1 MMKLLVTGVTGQLGG
16 DLVATLK
23 GQGHE
28 VIAADRE
35 RMNFLQPQQAATVV
49 RTEQPDWFINCAA
62 YTQVDKAESEPE
74 AAFTINRDAP
84 AQLARAVADYGGRF
98 LQVSTDF
105 VFDGSQT
112 RPYVEA
118 AEPNPLGVYGRSKLE
133 GERVV
138 REALPEAVIL
148 RTAWVYGVNGHNFVK
163 TMLRLAGEGKPLRV
177 VCDQIGTPTWTR
189 DIVMAITALMEQQAE
204 GIFHFT
210 AAGETSWH
218 GFANAIFEEASA
230 VGIPLKTMQADP
242 IPTSEYPTAA
252 TRPAYSV
259 LNTDKIRGLLP
270 MPIPDWRDSLRKM
283 LQEYA
288 TCADCS

>member
-1 MMKLLVTGVTGQLGG
+1 MKLLVTGVTGQLGR

-23 GQGHE
+23 GQDHE
-28 VIAADRE
+28 VIAADEE
-35 RMNFLQPQQAATVV
+35 RMNFLQPQQAAAMV
-49 RTEQPDWFINCAA
+49 RAEQPDWVINCAA

-74 AAFTINRDAP
+74 AAFIINRDAP

-105 VFDGSQT
+105 VFDGSQS
-112 RPYVEA
+112 RPYTEEDA
-118 AEPNPLGVYGRSKLE
+118 PNPLGVYGQSKLE
-133 GERVV
+133 GERAVLD
-138 REALPEAVIL
+138 ALPDAVIL
-148 RTAWVYGVNGHNFVK
+148 RTAWVYGVHGHNFVK

-177 VCDQIGTPTWTR
+177 VSDQVGTPTWTR
-189 DIVMAITALMEQQAE
+189 DIVMAITALLEQQAA
-204 GIFHFT
+204 GTFHFT
-210 AAGETSWH
+210 AAGETSWQ
-218 GFANAIFEEASA
+218 GFANAIFEEAVA
-230 VGIPLKTMQADP
+230 AGIELKTTRAEP

-259 LNTDKIRGLLP
+259 LDTDKIGPYLP
-270 MPIPDWRDSLRKM
+270 VPIPGWRDSLKKM

>member
-1 MMKLLVTGVTGQLGG
+1 MMKLLVTGVTGQLGS

-23 GQGHE
+23 GQDHE
-28 VIAADRE
+28 VIAADEE
-35 RMNFLQPQQAATVV
+35 RMNFLQPQQAAAMV
-49 RTEQPDWFINCAA
+49 RAEQPDWVINCAA

-105 VFDGSQT
+105 VFDGSQS
-112 RPYVEA
+112 RPYTEEDA
-118 AEPNPLGVYGRSKLE
+118 PNPLGVYGQSKLE
-133 GERVV
+133 GERAVLD
-138 REALPEAVIL
+138 ALPDAVIL
-148 RTAWVYGVNGHNFVK
+148 RTAWVYGVHGHNFVK

-177 VCDQIGTPTWTR
+177 VSDQVGTPTWTR
-189 DIVMAITALMEQQAE
+189 DIVMAITALLEQQAA
-204 GIFHFT
+204 GTFHFT
-210 AAGETSWH
+210 AAGETSWQ
-218 GFANAIFEEASA
+218 GFANAIFEEAVA
-230 VGIPLKTMQADP
+230 AGIALKTTRAEP

-259 LNTDKIRGLLP
+259 LDTDKIGPYLP
-270 MPIPDWRDSLRKM
+270 VPIPGWRDSLKKM